1 MTQDELQR
9 GLDAA
14 GDALEA
20 LAELV
25 GRLSDLVRQWDRK
38 GTPPPP
44 LDQYSP
50 EQITAAVVW
59 QTAAAQLSLTM
70 SQAEPALSKAR
81 AQLGQVVSR

>member
-20 LAELV
+20 LADLV
-25 GRLSDLVRQWDRK
+25 GKLAKLVEQWDRK

-59 QTAAAQLSLTM
+59 QTAGAQLSLVM

-81 AQLGQVVSR
+81 DQLGQVISR